1 MKLSF
6 MSFTT
11 PEASLEEMIKLA
23 QKYNYEGIEPRAE
36 AGHKHGVEI
45 ETSSSQRKQ
54 IAKMFEDSGVE
65 CACIATSIK
74 YVFREKSERESN
86 IQRTRKF
93 IELAAKVDCSRL
105 RVFGGMPP
113 EGMKMEEAIA
123 LVGDSL
129 AALKDFA
136 EEHKVYVCL
145 ETHDGFMRADDCA
158 AAVKRA
164 GGNCIRVNWD
174 IMHPFTKGMSIE
186 EAFAE
191 VKALVQHCHIHD
203 GIYTQK
209 GASPELALM
218 GEGDISYP
226 KAVKLLQEINY
237 EGFLSGEW
245 INAWP
250 ADEVLPHDGKVLR
263 EYMKGS

>member
-11 PEASLEEMIKLA
+11 PEATLEEMLKLA

-45 ETSSSQRKQ
+45 ETFSSQRKQ
-54 IAKMFEDSGVE
+54 IARVFSDSGIE

-74 YVFREKSERESN
+74 YVFPEKAERNAN
-86 IQRTRKF
+86 IERTKKF
-93 IELAAKVDCSRL
+93 IELAADVGCPRL

-113 EGMKMEEAIA
+113 EGMQMEEAIA
-123 LVGDSL
+123 LAGDSL
-129 AALKDFA
+129 ASSKDFA

-158 AAVKRA
+158 AAVRRA
-164 GGNCIRVNWD
+164 EGNYVRINWD

-191 VKALVQHCHIHD
+191 VKDLVQHCHIHD
-203 GIYTQK
+203 GTYAQK

-218 GEGDISYP
+218 GEGDIPYDT
-226 KAVKLLQEINY
+226 AIKLLQKINY

-250 ADEVLPHDGKVLR
+250 ADEVLPHDEKVLR
-263 EYMKGS
+263 EL